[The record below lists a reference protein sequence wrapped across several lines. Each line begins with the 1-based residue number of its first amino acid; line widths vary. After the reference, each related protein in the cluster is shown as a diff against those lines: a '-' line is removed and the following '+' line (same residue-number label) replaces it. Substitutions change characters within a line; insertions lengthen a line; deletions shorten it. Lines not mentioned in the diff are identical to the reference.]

1 MPECCKDVLKKVNP
15 RDAFVKKRDAENHV
29 ALTAVKKLRER
40 NLIDE
45 YLFPSSSLTHGMVLP
60 SLLDVI
66 TPSQIQS

>member
-1 MPECCKDVLKKVNP
+1 M
-15 RDAFVKKRDAENHV
+15 KKRDAENHV

-45 YLFPSSSLTHGMVLP
+45 YLFPSSSLTNGMVLP

-66 TPSQIQS
+66 TPSPLQS